1 MSWEV
6 RTMRSKTS
14 YFNRTLFL
22 KNLTRFW
29 PLWGGATFIGILLPL
44 AMLTRLL
51 RQDSHLGVETAL
63 DMTEVYYSTLCAA
76 VPFVCLLY
84 GALCAL
90 AVWSYLY
97 SARSVGL
104 MHTLPVRRE
113 GLFVTNF
120 LSGLTMLLIPFA
132 VTGALCVLISAA
144 FGLFEPVGLLV
155 TILGVLGESFFYF
168 SSATLAAFIT
178 GNVFAMPALYLL
190 LHFLEAVL
198 DLLLSSFAAGFIF
211 GLSSQYTGVLE
222 FLSPTVYLVRNVMPS
237 LEYREV
243 TNYAGEHIRNELV
256 SARVE
261 NVWII
266 AVYALAGVVLLA
278 FAFTLYRRRQ
288 SERAGEV
295 VAVGWMRPFFRF
307 GLAGLAA
314 LLGGQLIYSL
324 FWDDGYC
331 KAVPM
336 AVCMLVAGT
345 IGYYAASMLLA
356 RTLRVFQKSW
366 KGLALVAAGIVI
378 VCGCLR
384 LDVFRV
390 ADRVP
395 EISQVRAVEFYVD
408 NNTYTFYPGEED
420 ALLERVRAVHAAIA
434 ADRDY
439 IQAFDGDNPTNP
451 TALADQ
457 EVSWTRAYPS
467 FTYITNGGQRVCR
480 TYRVPLTRERLG
492 QSDTY
497 DGLLNDLLNS
507 QEMRLKRLHASGD
520 SLRPTGGSIYLN
532 RRSEGHDLSDRE
544 AAAILEAVT
553 RDALADRWGQV
564 DWLDSQG
571 RRSGGTYAMDLNL
584 EFRAEMQQRDL
595 VSRDWI
601 DIRVRPEMTATT
613 ACLLELGLVTNED
626 LVTRAE
632 LYPEEYGSSA
642 AADPAPAET
651 VYPETTFETVVVGVA
666 G

>member
-1 MSWEV
+1 
-6 RTMRSKTS
+6 MRSKTS

-132 VTGALCVLISAA
+132 VTEALCVLISAA

-295 VAVGWMRPFFRF
+295 VAVGWMRPFFRY
-307 GLAGLAA
+307 GVAGLAA
-314 LLGGQLIYSL
+314 LLGCQLIYGL
-324 FWDDGYC
+324 FWEDAYF
-331 KAVPM
+331 KAVPL
-336 AVCMLVAGT
+336 AVCMLVAGA
-345 IGYYAASMLLA
+345 IGYYGASMLLA
-356 RTLRVFQKSW
+356 KTLRVFHRSW
-366 KGLALVAAGIVI
+366 RGLALVAAGVA
-378 VCGCLR
+378 VLCGCLR
-384 LDVFRV
+384 LDLFRA

-395 EISQVRAVEFYVD
+395 EISQIEKMEFYAD
-408 NNTYTFYPGEED
+408 SNTYIFYPGRED
-420 ALLERVRAVHAAIA
+420 ELLERVRRLHAAIA
-434 ADRDY
+434 ADRKYVLD
-439 IQAFDGDNPTNP
+439 F
-451 TALADQ
+451 
-457 EVSWTRAYPS
+457 
-467 FTYITNGGQRVCR
+467 
-480 TYRVPLTRERLG
+480 
-492 QSDTY
+492 
-497 DGLLNDLLNS
+497 
-507 QEMRLKRLHASGD
+507 
-520 SLRPTGGSIYLN
+520 
-532 RRSEGHDLSDRE
+532 DRE
-544 AAAILEAVT
+544 KFTTLEA
-553 RDALADRWGQV
+553 Q
-564 DWLDSQG
+564 LDLG
-571 RRSGGTYAMDLNL
+571 
-584 EFRAEMQQRDL
+584 
-595 VSRDWI
+595 V
-601 DIRVRPEMTATT
+601 
-613 ACLLELGLVTNED
+613 CLLYLHHPWRPDGT
-626 LVTRAE
+626 AE
-632 LYPEEYGSSA
+632 LQRAHDPGA
-642 AADPAPAET
+642 AGP
-651 VYPETTFETVVVGVA
+651 VRRL
-666 G
+666 